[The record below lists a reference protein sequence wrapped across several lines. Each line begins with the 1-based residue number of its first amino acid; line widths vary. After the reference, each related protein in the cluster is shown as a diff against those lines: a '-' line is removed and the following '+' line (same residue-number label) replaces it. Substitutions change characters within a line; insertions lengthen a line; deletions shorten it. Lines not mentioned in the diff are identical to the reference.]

1 MSSSDF
7 DFSEVQNKAKQPL
20 SVEHRLNL
28 ELTTLDVKTSL
39 LHDWRLYLAT
49 QKNLSPNAEMS
60 KTQKLNSLT

>member
-20 SVEHRLNL
+20 SVEHRLKL
-28 ELTTLDVKTSL
+28 ELTTLDEKMSL

-49 QKNLSPNAEMS
+49 QKTYLPMLRCPRLRN
-60 KTQKLNSLT
+60 